1 MQINLDS
8 KLENFLHYANH
19 PSALNSCELPEQ
31 IKDWFYQIR
40 KLYAE
45 SFNPN
50 HVQKTLCVLQSF
62 PDIGSYIDAPE
73 DEFVPA
79 ELADPEFPTSEA
91 PSYYIL
97 QAALLFN
104 SALKKKR
111 SLNFEETRKLQ
122 QAVYYALS
130 SCSYANLFAHFA
142 NYTSPEQEK
151 QRAINGG
158 VARAEKLYGNTKK
171 YVATRFA
178 EIRAVNSRI
187 SLSQIA
193 IKIADELE
201 QKPIAVDAPLSNP
214 YDTIYRWVRVLS
226 KNKAAA

>member
-8 KLENFLHYANH
+8 KLENFLHYAKH

-50 HVQKTLCVLQSF
+50 HVQKLLYALRDT
-62 PDIGSYIDAPE
+62 PHIGYYLDAPE

-79 ELADPEFPTSEA
+79 EHDPEMPISEV

-104 SALKKKR
+104 AALKKKR

-158 VARAEKLYGNTKK
+158 MARAEKLYGNTKK

-201 QKPIAVDAPLSNP
+201 EKPIAVDAPLSNP
-214 YDTIYRWVRVLS
+214 YDTIYRWVRLL
-226 KNKAAA
+226 NRN